1 MERTDFS
8 DHRILV
14 VGPKTHAL
22 QLLRSVMNIAGVGK
36 VVHVEETYRALELLA
51 MEHFHAVFFND
62 KAAQT
67 DEKPFVVAARRDEAM
82 LNPMLPIFV
91 LQERARRRD
100 VEEARDSG
108 VTDVLT
114 MPISP
119 KTLVTKL
126 QVATHSPRPFIVA
139 TEFFGPDR
147 RAKARP
153 AFHGSE
159 RRTRIAKKAK
169 VDFTAI

>member
-1 MERTDFS
+1 MERVDFS
-8 DHRILV
+8 QHRVLL
-14 VGPKTHAL
+14 VGPKSHAL
-22 QLLRSVMNIAGVGK
+22 LLLRSVMTIAGVGK
-36 VVHVEETYRALELLA
+36 VTHVEEARRALELLS
-51 MEHFHAVFFND
+51 MEHFHAVFYDD
-62 KAAQT
+62 KADVA
-67 DEKPFVVAARRDEAM
+67 EERPFVVAARRDEAM
-82 LNPMLPIFV
+82 LTPMLPIFV
-91 LQERARRRD
+91 FQERARRRD
-100 VEEARDSG
+100 VEAARDSG

-147 RAKARP
+147 RAKARS
-153 AFHGSE
+153 AYNGSD